1 MRGLV
6 LGVLFVSLGAQAAGL
21 ADAPDG
27 GEVIA
32 SVPPR
37 PVLLP
42 SDGGTTAAW
51 ELMASEVMD
60 AAEIGRRPVATT
72 AQLLDESTGVFL
84 QRPHS
89 AGAAVNLRGFSGVD
103 VATRLNGVR
112 LNTGS
117 ANARTALT
125 ALDPFWVQRITV
137 RRGLA
142 PVLYGSDALGGV
154 VEVETARPQFAPPGT
169 LGRTLHT
176 ALISGTAA
184 LGARGHVQAGVSLER
199 TAALVGVTGFS
210 VSDLAGGARVGAQPY
225 TANEGYGLGVALR
238 HQLGDRVG
246 LELRYLGSREGVA
259 LPSYSE
265 PGDVRRLVGQERHL
279 LHGRAELSAVGPFSA
294 ALDLI
299 LHRQRADGLRL
310 QLADDLRSNDSTGEL
325 ALGARLELQALPSVP
340 WLGALRLRTGLEASG
355 ELLSSRFSQ
364 APLST
369 GGPLVHDPAQDRY
382 GAHAS
387 GLDTAVFVHATTA
400 SAGPWKLGGG
410 VRAAYRKLDL
420 AEDLRLSMLFP
431 SAAVQPATTLHSL
444 GLSAELGVERELLP
458 GWALVLRGAGAHRPP
473 NLDEQLRQG
482 SQGWG
487 YLVPDRGVKDARAYS
502 VELGS
507 RAQRGPLS
515 AELFYAYTHLDNPV
529 RWEPTTVEGSVTR
542 AGEPYLR
549 RVQGGRARLHSV
561 DGSLRLRLPLDLQ
574 MSATLAYLH
583 GETVE
588 ELEPLSRIPPPN
600 GLWKLSYAPAGHWF
614 GELALRWGLQ
624 QRRLSATDLLDP
636 AICAASRVCR
646 PSESFTAL
654 HLRGG
659 WRPNR
664 QVVLTAELSNLTQ
677 ATYRYLGS
685 ALDEPGFSARVA
697 LEGSL

>member
-1 MRGLV
+1 M
-6 LGVLFVSLGAQAAGL
+6 LGVLLVSLGAQAAGPS
-21 ADAPDG
+21 DAPDG
-27 GEVIA
+27 GEVVA
-32 SVPPR
+32 AVPSR

-42 SDGGTTAAW
+42 SDGGVPAAP
-51 ELMASEVMD
+51 ELLASEVMD
-60 AAEIGRRPVATT
+60 AAAIGRRPVATT
-72 AQLLDESTGVFL
+72 AQLLDEHTGVFL

-89 AGAAVNLRGFSGVD
+89 AGAAVNLRGFAGVD

-117 ANARTALT
+117 ANGRTALT
-125 ALDPFWVQRITV
+125 ALDPFWVERITV

-210 VSDLAGGARVGAQPY
+210 VSDLVGGARVGAQPY
-225 TANEGYGLGVALR
+225 TAHEGYGLGVALR
-238 HQLGDRVG
+238 HQLGDRLG
-246 LELRYLGSREGVA
+246 LELRYLGSREDVA
-259 LPSYSE
+259 QPSYSS

-279 LHGRAELSAVGPFSA
+279 LHGRAELAAVGPFTA
-294 ALDLI
+294 ALDLS

-310 QLADDLRSNDSTGEL
+310 NLANDLRSSDSTGET
-325 ALGARLELQALPSVP
+325 ALGARVELQALPRVP
-340 WLGALRLRTGLEASG
+340 WLGELRLRTGLETSG

-369 GGPLVHDPAQDRY
+369 GGPLVRDPAQDRY
-382 GAHAS
+382 GDPASELDAALFLHA
-387 GLDTAVFVHATTA
+387 ATT
-400 SAGPWKLGGG
+400 SAGPWTLSGG
-410 VRAAYRKLDL
+410 VRAAYRRLEL
-420 AEDLRLSMLFP
+420 AEDLRLATLFP
-431 SAAVQPATTLHSL
+431 SASVLAATSQQTL

-458 GWALVLRGAGAHRPP
+458 GWSLVLRGAGAHRPP
-473 NLDEQLRQG
+473 NLDEQLRLG

-487 YLVPDRGVKDARAYS
+487 YLVPDRGVQDALVYS

-515 AELFYAYTHLDNPV
+515 AELFYAYTHLENPV
-529 RWEPTTVEGSVTR
+529 RWEPTTVEGSATR

-549 RVQGGRARLHSV
+549 RVQGGRARLHTV
-561 DGSLRLRLPLDLQ
+561 DGSLRLKLPLDLQ
-574 MSATLAYLH
+574 LSATLAYIH

-614 GELALRWGLQ
+614 GELAFRWGMQ

-636 AICAASRVCR
+636 AICAASRICR

-664 QVVLTAELSNLTQ
+664 QVALTAELSNLTQ